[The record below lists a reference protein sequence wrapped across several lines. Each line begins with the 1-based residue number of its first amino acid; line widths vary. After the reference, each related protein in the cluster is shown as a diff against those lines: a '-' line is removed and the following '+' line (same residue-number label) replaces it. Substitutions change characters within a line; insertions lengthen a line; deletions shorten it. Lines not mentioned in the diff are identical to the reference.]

1 MKIFAHAVFIFA
13 VVLLTSY
20 DAIAQGGAD
29 ARRGGG
35 GVALLRQLDLTPDQI
50 QQIREMNR
58 EMAPRRTA
66 ARQRLREA
74 NRILDASIYSDI
86 LDEAQVA
93 ANLKEFQEAQAAVSA
108 LNFESELN
116 IRKILNAEQLARFRD
131 MRQRFNERREE
142 LQNRRRDPQQPGR
155 RQQPR

>member
-1 MKIFAHAVFIFA
+1 
-13 VVLLTSY
+13 
-20 DAIAQGGAD
+20 
-29 ARRGGG
+29 
-35 GVALLRQLDLTPDQI
+35 
-50 QQIREMNR
+50 MNR

-93 ANLKEFQEAQAAVSA
+93 ANLKEFQEAQAVVSA